1 MKVWCCKCNAT
12 ELGTVGCKRH
22 SSAQAGQSGAKK
34 GRESGRRLV
43 RPTPEQQLRCTAGGW
58 ATSWEPKRN
67 TANRQGKKAETKAA
81 KRTQHQK
88 CNSKPTPAQE
98 LAKAASQADKQ
109 PSQKAL
115 RHSARQQSKGNKP
128 AKHSSTRNVTTKP
141 APAQ

>member
-43 RPTPEQQLRCTAGGW
+43 RPTPEQQSRCTAGGRE
-58 ATSWEPKRN
+58 TSWKPKRN

-88 CNSKPTPAQE
+88 CNSTSTPAQE
-98 LAKAASQADKQ
+98 LVKAASQADKQ
-109 PSQKAL
+109 PPQMSTATQ
-115 RHSARQQSKGNKP
+115 RQAAKQRNKP
-128 AKHSSTRNVTTKP
+128 AKQRN
-141 APAQ
+141 A